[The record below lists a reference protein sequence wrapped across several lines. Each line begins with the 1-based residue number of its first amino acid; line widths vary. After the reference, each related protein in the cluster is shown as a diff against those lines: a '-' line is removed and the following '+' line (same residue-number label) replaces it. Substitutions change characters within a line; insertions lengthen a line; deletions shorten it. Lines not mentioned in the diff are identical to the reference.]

1 MDWMTWSSGDSG
13 AARRSVSSRTALKAR
28 SQAARRSSIRPSSPL
43 VSEDFIS
50 VDRGKTAT
58 SALDTLN
65 SVLGETRAAR
75 AAASIGRRSQDDG
88 STSRQAA
95 RSSRRRDI
103 GPPPSRDD
111 PIPEDVVGSWICAL
125 ASRSPTGVA
134 VVEPSSALPV
144 LWLWLTL
151 LRSLADHVRDRLKI
165 LGGPV
170 RHARCTLALC
180 ASEPCQ
186 HEIEVIPQVEADLR
200 FPIHLSLK
208 PGRQLP
214 LRLDAGRL
222 RRARPRHFR
231 FDERSRAGRPEET
244 RPQREGGGDAEHPP
258 AAQRLAL
265 ETADPPMNLAV
276 PECAVA
282 GGLSLPRDCVS
293 EEASYVLLGFAPARL
308 DERVQEAAQQPS
320 LRVRRHESGYGLRQ
334 TGRPMDRLGE
344 GREGGGHVLLLR
356 IFSEPNLRR
365 SCLLFLVLS
374 SNVCPTALRR
384 KEELCGAGMLRMHGQ
399 CLKFQ

>member
-65 SVLGETRAAR
+65 SVLRETRAAR

-103 GPPPSRDD
+103 GPPPCRDD
-111 PIPEDVVGSWICAL
+111 PIPEGVVGSWICAL

-186 HEIEVIPQVEADLR
+186 HEIEVIPQVEADLH

-265 ETADPPMNLAV
+265 ETADPPM
-276 PECAVA
+276 
-282 GGLSLPRDCVS
+282 R
-293 EEASYVLLGFAPARL
+293 PARTSAS
-308 DERVQEAAQQPS
+308 VP
-320 LRVRRHESGYGLRQ
+320 
-334 TGRPMDRLGE
+334 
-344 GREGGGHVLLLR
+344 
-356 IFSEPNLRR
+356 LRR
-365 SCLLFLVLS
+365 VGSPSSVCGRCLAPRSPRILNGNGRDGS
-374 SNVCPTALRR
+374 GRMAPSRKPRKTCATACYRRRRPLRR
-384 KEELCGAGMLRMHGQ
+384 LLPARSGLKERRPSYSGLNRRGQ
-399 CLKFQ
+399 EV